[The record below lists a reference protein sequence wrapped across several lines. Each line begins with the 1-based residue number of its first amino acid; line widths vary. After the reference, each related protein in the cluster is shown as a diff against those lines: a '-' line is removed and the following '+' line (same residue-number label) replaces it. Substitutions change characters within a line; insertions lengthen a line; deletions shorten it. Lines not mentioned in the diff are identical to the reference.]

1 MWLIAVAAMVVA
13 CSEDEGAPVTPSF
26 PEEEQILSVKAGE
39 SVEIVFDASMDW
51 KLYSST
57 LWCRFSNGMTSIS
70 GQAGKQAVQVSVNE
84 DMLNY
89 GEMQAEITLKQ
100 GDVEKVIAKL
110 TRQGEGL
117 WVTDANGNYFSE
129 ENLIPFF
136 YREIGKGVDINFTTN
151 YDWTVEEY
159 PEWLVVNEA
168 PLKGLGFRPGNIS
181 VTVKNEFS
189 AFAKKGDIKVKRTGT
204 DDFVNIPVN
213 FYGIDR
219 VSSDKNAW
227 GGWTFNSD
235 GGKYSTSNSMTGE
248 SDEFDAPLVMQ
259 NVLVNGNDYEVLYF
273 EEQIANQYVLVDNQ
287 DAWMSLKVNQQ
298 QNSELK
304 EAQLS
309 VKNNEGNR
317 ERSGVVM
324 IMPKDTLG
332 FIGRDNLLTSSGV
345 FTDCADKYVLIAISQ
360 KSAFITSSDFEVI
373 SDSQEP
379 IMVLKV
385 DSPSDE
391 DIEYCGTNNIYKVRL
406 QPHTSYSTF
415 KIVSNV
421 YADFEVYLW
430 HNLSQDEPV
439 KYPSWGTNDFCDYV
453 SSYIFLNGISETNG
467 YDEKGD
473 VLKPLCIV
481 VRKWDEQ
488 SQSSPIVAAILIYRE

>member
-1 MWLIAVAAMVVA
+1 MAVAVVVVA

-39 SVEIVFDASMDW
+39 SVDLVFEASMDW

-70 GQAGKQAVQVSVNE
+70 GQAGKQTVQVSVNE
-84 DMLNY
+84 EMLSY

-100 GDVEKVIAKL
+100 GDMEKVIAKL

-332 FIGRDNLLTSSGV
+332 FIGRDNLLRHYKIFCVNG
-345 FTDCADKYVLIAISQ
+345 KY
-360 KSAFITSSDFEVI
+360 
-373 SDSQEP
+373 
-379 IMVLKV
+379 
-385 DSPSDE
+385 
-391 DIEYCGTNNIYKVRL
+391 
-406 QPHTSYSTF
+406 
-415 KIVSNV
+415 
-421 YADFEVYLW
+421 
-430 HNLSQDEPV
+430 
-439 KYPSWGTNDFCDYV
+439 
-453 SSYIFLNGISETNG
+453 GIQ
-467 YDEKGD
+467 
-473 VLKPLCIV
+473 V
-481 VRKWDEQ
+481 
-488 SQSSPIVAAILIYRE
+488 

>member
-1 MWLIAVAAMVVA
+1 MWLMAVAVMVVA

-39 SVEIVFDASMDW
+39 SVDLVFEASMDW

-84 DMLNY
+84 EMLSY

-100 GDVEKVIAKL
+100 GDMEKVIAKL

-273 EEQIANQYVLVDNQ
+273 EDFSNNQYRLMGDDSKWIN
-287 DAWMSLKVNQQ
+287 ATIES
-298 QNSELK
+298 
-304 EAQLS
+304 
-309 VKNNEGNR
+309 NEGVENKTAKV
-317 ERSGVVM
+317 SVM
-324 IMPKDTLG
+324 ENSTSKKRKGAILVIPTDTLNM
-332 FIGRDNLLTSSGV
+332 IGRDNLLTADND
-345 FTDCADKYVLIAISQ
+345 FTEAAGKYVLIGLEQ
-360 KSAFITSSDFEVI
+360 KSNLNLTDEFMVDCGESTPVAFSKIENPDLSLIEKYGTDKIYECELPSGVAYDTFIITSSEMYQPYYSWNQNFPWPGVNVDYTSIMTSFSLTGITEKSGTEIDPETQQLV
-373 SDSQEP
+373 EP
-379 IMVLKV
+379 LSVMIMYYTSTGMEDMVVL
-385 DSPSDE
+385 
-391 DIEYCGTNNIYKVRL
+391 
-406 QPHTSYSTF
+406 
-415 KIVSNV
+415 
-421 YADFEVYLW
+421 
-430 HNLSQDEPV
+430 
-439 KYPSWGTNDFCDYV
+439 
-453 SSYIFLNGISETNG
+453 
-467 YDEKGD
+467 
-473 VLKPLCIV
+473 
-481 VRKWDEQ
+481 
-488 SQSSPIVAAILIYRE
+488 LIKREIK

>member
-1 MWLIAVAAMVVA
+1 MAVAVVVVA

-39 SVEIVFDASMDW
+39 SVDLVFEASMDW

-70 GQAGKQAVQVSVNE
+70 GQAGKQTVQVSVNE
-84 DMLNY
+84 EMLSY

-100 GDVEKVIAKL
+100 GDMEKVIAKL

-151 YDWTVEEY
+151 YDWTIEEY

-168 PLKGLGFRPGNIS
+168 PLKGLGFRPGNIT
-181 VTVKNEFS
+181 VTIKDEFS

-273 EEQIANQYVLVDNQ
+273 EDFSDKQYRLMDDDSKWIN
-287 DAWMSLKVNQQ
+287 ATIES
-298 QNSELK
+298 
-304 EAQLS
+304 
-309 VKNNEGNR
+309 NEGVENR
-317 ERSGVVM
+317 TAKVSVM
-324 IMPKDTLG
+324 ENSTSKKRKGAILVIPTDTLNM
-332 FIGRDNLLTSSGV
+332 IGRDNLLTV
-345 FTDCADKYVLIAISQ
+345 DNDFTEAAGKYILIGLSQ
-360 KSAFITSSDFEVI
+360 AAKQIATSDFT
-373 SDSQEP
+373 
-379 IMVLKV
+379 V
-385 DSPSDE
+385 DTGASPAVDVVKIDDPSAQLIQQCFGAE
-391 DIEYCGTNNIYKVRL
+391 NIYECVLAK
-406 QPHTSYSTF
+406 HTSYEYFAIS
-415 KIVSNV
+415 S
-421 YADFEVYLW
+421 
-430 HNLSQDEPV
+430 
-439 KYPSWGTNDFCDYV
+439 GTYNISSETCMSGGDMGLDYV
-453 SSYIFLNGISETNG
+453 GNWQPFSGMVLGSSYTFMNYATWEFGLSAEAG
-467 YDEKGD
+467 YDESGAP
-473 VLKPLCIV
+473 LKPIYLFIMN
-481 VRKWDEQ
+481 EEG
-488 SQSSPIVAAILIYRE
+488 AAIAAVLIKRAE

>member
-1 MWLIAVAAMVVA
+1 MAVAVVVVA

-39 SVEIVFDASMDW
+39 SVDLVFEASMDW

-70 GQAGKQAVQVSVNE
+70 GQAGKQTVQVSVNE
-84 DMLNY
+84 EMLSY

-100 GDVEKVIAKL
+100 GDMEKVIAKL

-406 QPHTSYSTF
+406 QLIHHIQLLKLFLMYMPILRYIHGIIYLKK
-415 KIVSNV
+415 KI
-421 YADFEVYLW
+421 
-430 HNLSQDEPV
+430 Q
-439 KYPSWGTNDFCDYV
+439 
-453 SSYIFLNGISETNG
+453 
-467 YDEKGD
+467 
-473 VLKPLCIV
+473 
-481 VRKWDEQ
+481 
-488 SQSSPIVAAILIYRE
+488 